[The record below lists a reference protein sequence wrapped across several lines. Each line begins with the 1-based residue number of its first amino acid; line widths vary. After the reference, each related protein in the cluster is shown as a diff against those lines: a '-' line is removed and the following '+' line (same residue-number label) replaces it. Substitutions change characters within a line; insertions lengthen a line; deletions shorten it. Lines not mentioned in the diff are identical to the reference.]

1 MPETRKILIVVMDG
15 LGDRAIKQLH
25 WKTPLQA
32 AVRPNLNW
40 FAEHGSSGI
49 VDIIGPGIRPGSD
62 TSHLSILGY
71 DPYKVYSGRGPIEA
85 AGIGLVGKKGDVAF
99 RCNFATVDK
108 KMVVID
114 RRAGRIKEPDTTE
127 LVKPLNG
134 LTIDG
139 IEVVV
144 KEATEHRAV
153 LLLSGPGLSAKVSDA
168 DPHGYTKVHEVQP
181 LEPDAKKTAKI
192 VNAFVKK
199 SYNVLND
206 HPVNQRRASEN
217 LPVAN
222 ILLPRGAGMFPE
234 IEPFEEKWDMTGA
247 CIAGVSLI
255 KGIGRI
261 CGLEIIEVPGATGG
275 LDTDM
280 IAKAKAAMHQLES
293 KDFVLM
299 NIKAADI
306 ASHDGDPVKKVE
318 IIERL
323 DDMAGFMR
331 QNLPAD
337 VVVAFVADHCTPIE
351 LQDHSGDPVPLTI
364 YCEGM
369 VRDTGATFDEAAAS
383 QGGLGR
389 IRGKDIMPILY
400 DKAGRSE
407 KFGA

>member
-32 AVRPNLNW
+32 AIRPNLNW

-71 DPYKVYSGRGPIEA
+71 DPYKVYTGRGPIEA

-99 RCNFATVDK
+99 RCNFATVDEN
-108 KMVVID
+108 MVVTD

-134 LTIDG
+134 MTIDG
-139 IEVVV
+139 VKLVV
-144 KEATEHRAV
+144 KEATEHRVV
-153 LLLSGPGLSAKVSDA
+153 LLLSGSGLSAKVSDA
-168 DPHGYTKVHEVQP
+168 DPHGYTKVHVVQP
-181 LEPDAKKTAKI
+181 LDPEAKKTAKI

-199 SYNVLND
+199 SHSILND
-206 HPVNQRRASEN
+206 HPVNRRRLAEGQQA
-217 LPVAN
+217 AN

-234 IEPFEEKWDMTGA
+234 IETFEDKWDMTGA
-247 CIAGVSLI
+247 CVAGVSLI

-261 CGLEIIEVPGATGG
+261 CGLDIIDVPGATGG
-275 LDTDM
+275 LDTNM
-280 IAKAKAAMHQLES
+280 MAKAKAALQQLES
-293 KDFVLM
+293 YDFVLM

-306 ASHDGDPVKKVE
+306 ASHDGDASKKVE
-318 IIERL
+318 VIERL
-323 DDMAGFMR
+323 DDMAGFLR
-331 QNLPAD
+331 ANLPSDA
-337 VVVAFVADHCTPIE
+337 VVALVADHCTPIE
-351 LQDHSGDPVPLTI
+351 MQDHSGDPVPLTI

-369 VRDTGATFDEAAAS
+369 VRDTGTTFDEAAAS
-383 QGGLGR
+383 LGGLGR
-389 IRGKDIMPILY
+389 IRGKDILPILY
-400 DKAGRSE
+400 DKAGRSK

>member
-1 MPETRKILIVVMDG
+1 MVMDG
-15 LGDRAIKQLH
+15 LGDRAVKQLH

-71 DPYKVYSGRGPIEA
+71 DPYKVYTGRGPIEA
-85 AGIGLVGKKGDVAF
+85 AGTGLVGKKGDVAF
-99 RCNFATVDK
+99 RCNFATVDDN
-108 KMVVID
+108 MVVTD

-127 LVKPLNG
+127 LVRPFDG
-134 LTIDG
+134 MVIDG
-139 IEVVV
+139 IKVVV

-168 DPHGYTKVHEVQP
+168 DPHGSTKVHEVIP
-181 LEPDAKKTAKI
+181 LEPEAKKTAKI

-199 SYNVLND
+199 SYSLLND
-206 HPVNQRRASEN
+206 HPVNLRRASEKQ
-217 LPVAN
+217 PVAN

-234 IEPFEEKWDMTGA
+234 IVPFEEKWDMTGS
-247 CIAGVSLI
+247 CVAGVSLI

-261 CGLEIIEVPGATGG
+261 CGLDIVEVPGATGG

-280 IAKAKAAMHQLES
+280 IAKAKASLQQLES
-293 KDFVLM
+293 RDFVLM

-306 ASHDGDPVKKVE
+306 AAHDGDAAKKVAV
-318 IIERL
+318 IERL
-323 DDMAGFMR
+323 DDMAGFLHAT
-331 QNLPAD
+331 LPED

-351 LQDHSGDPVPLTI
+351 MQDHSGDPVPLTI
-364 YCEGM
+364 YCPGM